1 MARLREQTSI
11 TPSSTAHPRSGRDWL
26 DFTEILANELWVGGA
41 PTLADLEEIKKHSG
55 GKAVIVDL
63 TRNPREEDWSKK
75 LDLQYEDRTPKVEE
89 TFSAVPVSQ
98 LRLVSRLVEQH
109 VRGGRKVYLHCK
121 MGVGRSPT
129 CAAAYLVYCGIPLRD
144 AKELILSKRSVW
156 IGEDGNYA
164 TGLEDFAKMLE
175 IARLS
180 E

>member
-1 MARLREQTSI
+1 
-11 TPSSTAHPRSGRDWL
+11 L
-26 DFTEILANELWVGGA
+26 DFIEILANQLWVGSA
-41 PTLADLEEIKKHSG
+41 PTLSDLEEIKNHGG

-63 TRNPREEDWSKK
+63 TRDPREEEWSKK
-75 LDLQYEDRTPKVEE
+75 LRLLYEDRTPKVEE

-98 LRLVSRLVEQH
+98 LRLVSRLIEQH
-109 VRGGRKVYLHCK
+109 IRGGRRVYLHCK
-121 MGVGRSPT
+121 MGLGRSPT

-156 IGEDGNYA
+156 NGEDGNYA
-164 TGLEDFAKMLE
+164 SGLDDFAKMLE

>member
-1 MARLREQTSI
+1 M
-11 TPSSTAHPRSGRDWL
+11 RDWL

-98 LRLVSRLVEQH
+98 LRLVSRLIEQH
-109 VRGGRKVYLHCK
+109 IRGGRKVYLHCK

-156 IGEDGNYA
+156 NGEDGNYA

>member
-1 MARLREQTSI
+1 M
-11 TPSSTAHPRSGRDWL
+11 
-26 DFTEILANELWVGGA
+26 DFTEILSNELWVGAA

-63 TRNPREEDWSKK
+63 TRNPREEEWSKE
-75 LDLQYEDRTPKVEE
+75 LGLQYDERTPKVED

-98 LRLVSRLVEQH
+98 LRLVSRLIEQH
-109 VRGGRKVYLHCK
+109 IRGGRTVYLHCK
-121 MGVGRSPT
+121 MGLGRSPT
-129 CAAAYLVYCGIPLRD
+129 CAAAYLIYCGIPLRE

-156 IGEDGNYA
+156 NDEDGNYA
-164 TGLEDFAKMLE
+164 SGLENFAKMLE